1 MVTLNKSKPKPP
13 PSLKDMRGRNKKK
26 KKGGINPSNMPKKL
40 TPEEQIDL
48 RTKRIKVKEIKPQ
61 FVIGNTGLPEGMRDA
76 LKIEGKPHSSRM
88 GRFMSKMRSMP
99 LKVVTFK
106 KNGGKVKIAKRGGGR
121 AYGKNS

>member
-1 MVTLNKSKPKPP
+1 
-13 PSLKDMRGRNKKK
+13 
-26 KKGGINPSNMPKKL
+26 MPKKL

-106 KNGGKVKIAKRGGGR
+106 KNWWK
-121 AYGKNS
+121 S